1 MLESFNTQREMQYE
15 RLSAEEQQKRGILGR
30 LVGIIAD
37 FKNPTRNGR
46 RYTEELWDKTFSD
59 PIMKEKL
66 DNRCVFGE
74 LGHPADRTEID
85 MEKIAIC
92 LAEMPKKGNDG
103 KLYGVFDILNTPNG
117 RILKTMCDYGCNIG
131 VSSRGSGD
139 TFEDYNGQETVEP
152 DSFECECWDAVLL
165 PAVKAA
171 RPKYVTESLNTNTKT
186 FKTALLEELD
196 RSNEDERKVMEQTL
210 NELDIDVT
218 DADEADVVTEEVSTQ
233 EDNVAEENNPPEK
246 VDNINTDEETETTD
260 MAAEDVRAD
269 GVNELL
275 ESLKR
280 QRELED
286 LVQSL
291 QEKLSVCYTKES
303 RYSDRLGKAK
313 SALEAEQLKNNS
325 LAEEIA
331 RLNTKIKSQNSAN
344 VSLQKKVAALTEQVE
359 AVNATKTTLNE
370 KLSTEK
376 TSVKT
381 LQEQMSTLVETH
393 KTEIK
398 TLEEEKT
405 KLISDKQKLTEDIQS
420 HKKDLQ
426 IHRSQSTAQIEKAKQ
441 LVEKYKSIAK
451 TAVDK
456 YISLQAQRCGVPVAE
471 IKKKL
476 SENYSFNDIDKV
488 CESLQEYRINVSTL
502 PFSVSKDKPVKM
514 QLKESVKKTIGGTI
528 EHSNNYGVDDDI
540 DATLMNI
547 VK

>member
-1 MLESFNTQREMQYE
+1 MHTMLESFNTQREMQYE

-218 DADEADVVTEEVSTQ
+218 DADEDAQDEVVESIVTEAYYGAKYTDQNKDVHKIIFKC
-233 EDNVAEENNPPEK
+233 DGNIDDAEQLLDQIITEPYTKVVLLGTMPLELAQKDGFTLVEKLDNPPEK
-246 VDNINTDEETETTD
+246 VDNIHTNEETETAD

-325 LAEEIA
+325 
-331 RLNTKIKSQNSAN
+331 
-344 VSLQKKVAALTEQVE
+344 
-359 AVNATKTTLNE
+359 
-370 KLSTEK
+370 
-376 TSVKT
+376 
-381 LQEQMSTLVETH
+381 
-393 KTEIK
+393 
-398 TLEEEKT
+398 
-405 KLISDKQKLTEDIQS
+405 
-420 HKKDLQ
+420 
-426 IHRSQSTAQIEKAKQ
+426 
-441 LVEKYKSIAK
+441 
-451 TAVDK
+451 
-456 YISLQAQRCGVPVAE
+456 
-471 IKKKL
+471 
-476 SENYSFNDIDKV
+476 
-488 CESLQEYRINVSTL
+488 
-502 PFSVSKDKPVKM
+502 
-514 QLKESVKKTIGGTI
+514 
-528 EHSNNYGVDDDI
+528 
-540 DATLMNI
+540 
-547 VK
+547 

>member
-1 MLESFNTQREMQYE
+1 MLESFNTQHEMQYQ
-15 RLSAEEQQKRGILGR
+15 RLSADEQQKRGILGR

-46 RYTEELWDKTFSD
+46 RYTEELWDKTFND

-74 LGHPADRTEID
+74 LGHPVDRTEID

-103 KLYGVFDILNTPNG
+103 KLYGVFDILATPNG
-117 RILKTMCDYGCNIG
+117 RILKTMCDYGCKIG

-171 RPKYVTESLNTNTKT
+171 RPKYVTESLNTNNKT

-196 RSNEDERKVMEQTL
+196 RSSEDDRKVMEQTL
-210 NELDIDVT
+210 TELDIDVSN
-218 DADEADVVTEEVSTQ
+218 DVV
-233 EDNVAEENNPPEK
+233 ENIDNPPEK
-246 VDNINTDEETETTD
+246 VDNINTEETENTD
-260 MAAEDVRAD
+260 LAANNTGAD
-269 GVNELL
+269 NVTEFL
-275 ESLKR
+275 EALKR
-280 QRELED
+280 QGELEKQ
-286 LVQSL
+286 VQSL

-313 SALEAEQLKNNS
+313 AALEQEQQKTRELSENI
-325 LAEEIA
+325 E
-331 RLNTKIKSQNSAN
+331 RLNNKINAQSKDKMSLKTKIAT
-344 VSLQKKVAALTEQVE
+344 LTEQLT
-359 AVNATKTTLNE
+359 AAGKNKTTLNE
-370 KLSTEK
+370 QLSQEK
-376 TSVKT
+376 SSVKQ
-381 LQEQMSTLVETH
+381 LQEAMSTLKTQHQAELKLAKEATTKVESE
-393 KTEIK
+393 KK
-398 TLEEEKT
+398 QLEEE
-405 KLISDKQKLTEDIQS
+405 LQLN
-420 HKKDLQ
+420 KKDTQ
-426 IHRSQSTAQIEKAKQ
+426 IYRSQSTAQLEKAKQ
-441 LVEKYKSIAK
+441 LIEKYKSIAK

-456 YISLQAQRCGVPVAE
+456 YIALQAQRCSVSPQD

-488 CESLQEYRINVSTL
+488 CESLQEYKINVGSL
-502 PFSVSKDKPVKM
+502 PFSVDGNFGGKKNSVKM
-514 QLKESVKKTIGGTI
+514 QLKESVKKPLTGTI
-528 EHSNNYGVDDDI
+528 ESSNSFNVDDDI

-547 VK
+547 VN

>member
-1 MLESFNTQREMQYE
+1 MLESFNTQHEMQYQ
-15 RLSAEEQQKRGILGR
+15 RLSADEQQKRGILGR

-46 RYTEELWDKTFSD
+46 RYTEELWDKTFND

-74 LGHPADRTEID
+74 LGHPVDRTEID

-103 KLYGVFDILNTPNG
+103 KLYGVFDILATPNG
-117 RILKTMCDYGCNIG
+117 RILKTMCDYGCKIG

-171 RPKYVTESLNTNTKT
+171 RPKYVTESLNTNNNKT

-196 RSNEDERKVMEQTL
+196 RSSEDDRKVMEQTL
-210 NELDIDVT
+210 TELDIDVSN
-218 DADEADVVTEEVSTQ
+218 DVV
-233 EDNVAEENNPPEK
+233 ENIDNPPEK
-246 VDNINTDEETETTD
+246 VDNINTEETENTD
-260 MAAEDVRAD
+260 LAANNTGAD
-269 GVNELL
+269 NVTELL
-275 ESLKR
+275 EALKR
-280 QRELED
+280 QGELEKQ
-286 LVQSL
+286 VQSL

-313 SALEAEQLKNNS
+313 AALEQEQQKTRELSENI
-325 LAEEIA
+325 E
-331 RLNTKIKSQNSAN
+331 RLNNKISAQSKDKMSLKTKIAT
-344 VSLQKKVAALTEQVE
+344 LTEQLT
-359 AVNATKTTLNE
+359 AAGKNKTTLNE
-370 KLSTEK
+370 QLSQEK
-376 TSVKT
+376 SSVKQ
-381 LQEQMSTLVETH
+381 LQEAMSTLKTQHQAELKLAKEETTKVESE
-393 KTEIK
+393 KK
-398 TLEEEKT
+398 QLEEE
-405 KLISDKQKLTEDIQS
+405 LQLN
-420 HKKDLQ
+420 KKDTQ
-426 IHRSQSTAQIEKAKQ
+426 IYRSQSTAQLEKAKQ
-441 LVEKYKSIAK
+441 LIEKYKSIAK

-456 YISLQAQRCGVPVAE
+456 YIALQAQRCSVSPQD

-488 CESLQEYRINVSTL
+488 CESLQEYKINVGSL
-502 PFSVSKDKPVKM
+502 PFSVDGNFSSKKNSVKM
-514 QLKESVKKTIGGTI
+514 QLKESVKKPLTGTI
-528 EHSNNYGVDDDI
+528 ESSNNFNVDDDI

-547 VK
+547 VN